1 VPVGSFAGCHLRFNV
16 LAFPSSRH
24 TDSLTHFAAGA
35 GVYKRKSLGGHSGAG
50 GTASLQNGTRWRYD
64 GG

>member
-35 GVYKRKSLGGHSGAG
+35 GVYKRKSLGGPLRH
-50 GTASLQNGTRWRYD
+50 WRHGFAAKRD
-64 GG
+64 AMAV